1 MSCSWSPLATR
12 GLSPS
17 SVQHRP
23 TSQRA
28 IIRTT
33 QASSHIKPPK
43 FQALNGLSGKSFS
56 LSSSIEKA
64 SSLAIQI
71 GALMATVGQPVFAVT
86 GENNNFD
93 FDLTTTLIQ
102 AGGVAVWYLFIM
114 PPVILTWLRLRWK
127 QRKFFEMYFQ
137 FMFVFL
143 FFPGLLLWAP
153 FVNFRKLPRDPTMK
167 YPWSTP
173 QDLK

>member
-17 SVQHRP
+17 SCRRP
-23 TSQRA
+23 TSQHA
-28 IIRTT
+28 VIKATK
-33 QASSHIKPPK
+33 ASSSHSKPLK
-43 FQALNGLSGKSFS
+43 AFAHLSGKPFS
-56 LSSSIEKA
+56 LSLQLGKA

-71 GALMATVGQPVFAVT
+71 GALITTVGQPVFAVT

-93 FDLTTTLIQ
+93 DDFTWTLIQ
-102 AGGVAVWYLFIM
+102 IGIVAVWYFFVM

-137 FMFVFL
+137 FMFAFL

-153 FVNFRKLPRDPTMK
+153 FVNFRKLPRDPSMK